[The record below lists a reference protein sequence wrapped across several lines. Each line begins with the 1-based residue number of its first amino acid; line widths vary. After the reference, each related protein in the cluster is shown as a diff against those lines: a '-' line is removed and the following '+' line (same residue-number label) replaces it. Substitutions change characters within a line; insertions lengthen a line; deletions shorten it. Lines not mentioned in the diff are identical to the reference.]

1 MTQKTWTPRS
11 GGSGGNGGRGAVLE
25 KKESVQTL
33 AVDNDIDDDDFL
45 VGDMEDIQ

>member
-11 GGSGGNGGRGAVLE
+11 GGSGGSGAVLE

>member
-11 GGSGGNGGRGAVLE
+11 GGGSGAILE